1 MESMYKNYGD
11 VNFFDY
17 GVLVQCN
24 ENNEN
29 EYDIIKCSP
38 DCDAENNYL
47 LTMDCIDITEPW
59 IDKHDVCGYIG
70 LRDVSINY
78 TEEEK
83 ILFAI
88 GVIDYYGTQNSDGGA
103 WNTKNEII
111 DKLENYDIDCDF
123 YMSNFTNNDRN
134 CTIEIYYHTGSR
146 VKIVKD
152 EMSEAIEY
160 FTEYMEVGDSFTIIE
175 M

>member
-1 MESMYKNYGD
+1 MYKNYGD

-24 ENNEN
+24 KNNEN
-29 EYDIIKCSP
+29 EYDIIKCNP
-38 DCDAENNYL
+38 DCDTENNYL
-47 LTMDCIDITEPW
+47 LTMDCIDITDSW
-59 IDKHDVCGYIG
+59 IDKHDVCSYIG
-70 LRDVSINY
+70 LRDFSIDY

-88 GVIDYYGTQNSDGGA
+88 GAIDYYGTQNSDGGA

-111 DKLENYDIDCDF
+111 DKLENYEIDCDF
-123 YMSNFTNNDRN
+123 YMSNFTDNNRN
-134 CTIEIYYHTGSR
+134 CTIEICYHTGSR
-146 VKIVKD
+146 VKITKD
-152 EMSEAIEY
+152 EMEDCIEY
-160 FTEYMEVGDSFTIIE
+160 FIEYMEKGDSFTIIE